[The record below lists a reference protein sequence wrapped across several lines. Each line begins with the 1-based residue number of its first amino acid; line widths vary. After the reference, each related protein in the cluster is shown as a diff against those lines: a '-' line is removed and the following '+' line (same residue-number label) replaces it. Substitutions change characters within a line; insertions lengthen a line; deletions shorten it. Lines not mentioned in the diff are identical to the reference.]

1 MRARLGLLG
10 DLISY
15 LFIYI
20 YALFDLFGARVHLF
34 FSPSFPSGI
43 RFGVGITHRCHFVF
57 PSLCLLFAVIYRVY
71 ILNRLKSYL
80 GVFFFRVERSLLIA
94 ICFVPF
100 RNADQLHCVL
110 SVLFFFGT
118 SVIGFPSSLE
128 LLLLLRSVFSGPTS
142 TRITKT
148 LIDFGLVFTFPASD
162 PAGLS
167 LACDVMYD
175 LSYELDIRVQETPG
189 G

>member
-15 LFIYI
+15 LFLYI
-20 YALFDLFGARVHLF
+20 CFVRSLWSKGSSF

-57 PSLCLLFAVIYRVY
+57 PSLCLLFAVIYCVY

-80 GVFFFRVERSLLIA
+80 GVFLRVERFFLIA

-110 SVLFFFGT
+110 SVLFSFGT